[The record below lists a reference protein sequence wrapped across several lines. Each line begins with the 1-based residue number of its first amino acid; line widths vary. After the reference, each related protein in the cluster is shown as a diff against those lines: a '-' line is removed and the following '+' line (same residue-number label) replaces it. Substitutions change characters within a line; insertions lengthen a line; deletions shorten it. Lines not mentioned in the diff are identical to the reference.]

1 MALLE
6 IKNVRIAG
14 ISACVPAKV
23 EENTDIP
30 VFVEGEAERV
40 IAQTGIER
48 KHVVVQGQ
56 SVSDL
61 CAKAFETVIND
72 LGWEKESIDL
82 LVLTTAAQDYL
93 VPPTVCVLHGM
104 LGLPES
110 TMTLELR
117 QGCPGWVI
125 GLSTIASMMSNGNM
139 KRGVLLCGDI
149 PTLQNSPLDKETRPL
164 FGDAGTATALEFD
177 EQASPMEFDFG
188 SRGKDFKSIWM
199 PQGGMKEPL
208 TEESLKF
215 VEYGEN
221 KLRRPIDVTMDGMSV
236 FSFGFST
243 APKSVRSLVENYNI
257 DLENIDYLVL
267 HQANHYLNEKIR
279 KKLKVPAEKV
289 PYSMKDYGNTGSPSI
304 LLTMV
309 TQCRENFVSKPLD
322 IVACAFGVGLAW
334 GSVHFKTN
342 KIACP
347 PIVYC

>member
-1 MALLE
+1 MAFLE
-6 IKNVRIAG
+6 IKNVKISG

-30 VFVEGEAERV
+30 VFKEGEAERV

-48 KHVVVQGQ
+48 KHVVTPGQ

-61 CAKAFETVIND
+61 CAKAFEAVVND
-72 LGWEKESIDL
+72 LGWDKESIDL
-82 LVLTTAAQDYL
+82 LALTTDAQDYL
-93 VPPTVCVLHGM
+93 VPPTVCVIHGM
-104 LGLPES
+104 LGLPER
-110 TMTLELR
+110 TMTMELK

-125 GLSTIASMMSNGNM
+125 GLSTIASMMSTGYI
-139 KRGVLLCGDI
+139 KRAVLLCGDI

-164 FGDAGTATALEFD
+164 FGDAGTATALEYD
-177 EQASPMEFDFG
+177 VNAAPMEFDFG
-188 SRGKDFKSIWM
+188 SRGKDFKAIFT

-208 TEESLKF
+208 TEDSLKF
-215 VEYGEN
+215 VDYGEN
-221 KLRRPIDVTMDGMSV
+221 KLRRPIDVSMDGMSV

-243 APKSVRSLVENYNI
+243 APKSVKALADEFNI
-257 DLENIDYLVL
+257 SIDDIDYLAL

-304 LLTMV
+304 LLTLV
-309 TQCRENFVSKPLD
+309 SQCAEDFKNRNLN
-322 IVACAFGVGLAW
+322 IIACAFGVGLAW
-334 GSVHFKTN
+334 GSVHFKTD

-347 PIVYC
+347 PIQLV

>member
-1 MALLE
+1 MALLSVS
-6 IKNVRIAG
+6 NVRIEG
-14 ISACVPAKV
+14 ISACVPKHV
-23 EENTDIP
+23 EENKDIP

-40 IAQTGIER
+40 IDQTGIER
-48 KHVVVQGQ
+48 KHVVSDGQ
-56 SVSDL
+56 TVSDL
-61 CAKAFETVIND
+61 CAKAFETIINE
-72 LGWEKESIDL
+72 LGWEKESIDV

-93 VPPTVCVLHGM
+93 VPPTVCVIHGM

-110 TMTLELR
+110 TMTIELR

-125 GLSTIASMMSNGNM
+125 GMSTLSSMLSSGHL
-139 KRGVLLCGDI
+139 KRGILLCGDV

-177 EQASPMEFDFG
+177 DSAPALEFDFG
-188 SRGKDFKSIWM
+188 SRGRDFKAIWAQ
-199 PQGGMKEPL
+199 QGGMKEPL

-221 KLRRPIDVTMDGMSV
+221 KLRRPIDVSMDGMSV

-243 APKSVRSLVENYNI
+243 APRSVKSLAEGYDIN
-257 DLENIDYLVL
+257 LEEIDYLVL

-279 KKLKVPAEKV
+279 KKLKFPSEKV

-304 LLTMV
+304 PLTIV
-309 TQCRENFVSKPLD
+309 TKCNDDFNNKPLNV
-322 IVACAFGVGLAW
+322 IACAFGVGLAW

-342 KIACP
+342 KIVCP
-347 PIVYC
+347 PIQYI

>member
-1 MALLE
+1 MAFTKIE
-6 IKNVRIAG
+6 NIAIKGV
-14 ISACVPAKV
+14 SACVPKHV
-23 EENTDIP
+23 EENIDIP
-30 VFVEGEAERV
+30 VFTEGEAERV
-40 IAQTGIER
+40 IAQTGIQR
-48 KHVVVQGQ
+48 KHTVENGMT
-56 SVSDL
+56 VSDL
-61 CAKAFETVIND
+61 CAKAFDGLIKE

-93 VPPTVCVLHGM
+93 VPPTVCVIHGM

-110 TMTLELR
+110 TMTIELR

-125 GLSTIASMMSNGNM
+125 GLSTIASMMANGNM
-139 KRGVLLCGDI
+139 KRGILLCGDI

-177 EQASPMEFDFG
+177 TNASSMEFDFG
-188 SRGKDFKSIWM
+188 SRGKDFKTIWM

-243 APKSVRSLVENYNI
+243 APRSVRSLTENFNI
-257 DLENIDYLVL
+257 DIEKIDYLVL

-279 KKLKVPAEKV
+279 KKLNVPSEKV

-309 TQCRENFVSKPLD
+309 TQCREEIINKPLD
-322 IVACAFGVGLAW
+322 FIACAFGVGLAW

-347 PIVYC
+347 EIIYC